1 MLGQIA
7 GQGAEI
13 ADVGTVLVP
22 GQGAISIA
30 QWIED
35 TIYDTVTISAGAIS
49 AGTEYDYFTTLT
61 GKNKDDTNLV
71 ETNKLPE
78 GWEIIIIKMGLEVC
92 ARNSDPRDVLGLVTN
107 SYLRFETGNSKI
119 RRRAPTW
126 CWGIGFGL
134 YNMHTADLLGAAA
147 RMGNLQIGGTAFN
160 SVANL
165 LVPIRLS
172 PRTNFKVT
180 LNVTNAV
187 TLNADFRARFYL
199 YGYISRP
206 VQ

>member
-1 MLGQIA
+1 MLGQQI
-7 GQGAEI
+7 GQNVEI

-22 GQGAISIA
+22 GQGAISVA

-35 TIYDTVTISAGAIS
+35 VLYDTVTISAGAIS

-61 GKNKDDTNLV
+61 GKNKDDVNLV
-71 ETNKLPE
+71 ESNKLPE
-78 GWEIIIIKMGLEVC
+78 GWEIIIMKMGLEVC
-92 ARNSDPRDVLGLVTN
+92 ARNSNPQDVLDIVSN

-126 CWGIGFGL
+126 CWAIGFGM
-134 YNMHTADLLGAAA
+134 YNMYAADLLAAA
-147 RMGNLQIGGTAFN
+147 TRLGNLQIGGTAFG
-160 SVANL
+160 SVQNL

-172 PRTNFKVT
+172 PRTNFKAT

-187 TLNADFRARFYL
+187 TLRNDFRARFYL